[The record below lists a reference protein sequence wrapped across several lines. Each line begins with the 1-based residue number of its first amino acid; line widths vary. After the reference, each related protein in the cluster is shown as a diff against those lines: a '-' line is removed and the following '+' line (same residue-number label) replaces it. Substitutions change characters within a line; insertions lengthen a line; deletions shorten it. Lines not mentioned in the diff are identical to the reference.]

1 MKKHPYGFTLI
12 ELMIT
17 VVIIGILAGI
27 AYPSYRD
34 YVTQARRSEAQTL
47 LLSVVNQQE
56 KFFSDCSWYAA
67 TLITSSTNSCGTATT
82 GQLRIGGTTSEN
94 GYYSVGNPVAGNIQG
109 NCSGAGAL
117 FSCGYTLTAT
127 PSGVQAGNGAL
138 RIDATGRREW
148 NRKNLGTWVSWTAK

>member
-27 AYPSYRD
+27 AYPSYQD
-34 YVTQARRSEAQTL
+34 YMTRTRRAGAQIL
-47 LLSVVNQQE
+47 LLAVVNQQE
-56 KFFSDCSWYAA
+56 KFFSECSWYAS
-67 TLITSSTNSCGTATT
+67 TLVTSSTSSCGTATT
-82 GQLRIGGTTSEN
+82 GSLRIGSATSEN
-94 GYYSVGNPVAGNIQG
+94 GYYTVGNPVAGNIQG

>member
-27 AYPSYRD
+27 AYPSYQD
-34 YVTQARRSEAQTL
+34 YMTRTRRTGAQIL
-47 LLSVVNQQE
+47 LLAVVNQQE
-56 KFFSDCSWYAA
+56 KFFSECNWYAA
-67 TLITSSTNSCGTATT
+67 TLVTSSTSSCGTATT
-82 GQLRIGGTTSEN
+82 GSLRIGSTASEN
-94 GYYSVGNPVAGNIQG
+94 GYYTVGNPVAGNIQG
-109 NCSGAGAL
+109 NCSGGGAL

-127 PSGVQAGNGAL
+127 PIGIQAGNGAL

-148 NRKNLGTWVSWTAK
+148 NRKNLGTWMNWSAK